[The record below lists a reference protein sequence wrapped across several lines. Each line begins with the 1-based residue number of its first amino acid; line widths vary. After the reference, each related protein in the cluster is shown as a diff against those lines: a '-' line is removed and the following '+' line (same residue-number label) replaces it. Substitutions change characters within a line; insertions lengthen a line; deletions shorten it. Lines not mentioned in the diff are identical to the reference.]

1 MLSLIKNYLFPIL
14 FLSSGIATLWAERF
28 IDDFS
33 QLNKTLVTDICYP
46 ESVDAIRAI
55 LVRAYSEGKKV
66 SIVGKR
72 HSQGGHA
79 FYSGSFVID
88 IGRFNKIINLNLDD
102 KVITVQ
108 TGVTWNQIQEYINPH
123 NLAIKVMQTANIFTV
138 GGSLSVNAHGR
149 DPHHG
154 PLIETI
160 RGIRIMLASGE
171 VVHASRAENYELF
184 KLAIGGYGLFGIIVE
199 ADIELT
205 ENVVYK
211 KNAHNFF
218 AQKLVYDPTE
228 LFMNHFYAQYCR

>member
-1 MLSLIKNYLFPIL
+1 MLSSIKNYLFSIL
-14 FLSSGIATLWAERF
+14 FLSSGIAPLWAERF

-102 KVITVQ
+102 KVINVQ

-171 VVHASRAENYELF
+171 VVHASIAENYELF
-184 KLAIGGYGLFGIIVE
+184 KLAIGG
-199 ADIELT
+199 
-205 ENVVYK
+205 
-211 KNAHNFF
+211 
-218 AQKLVYDPTE
+218 
-228 LFMNHFYAQYCR
+228 